1 MIKNY
6 FISALLFCGVSLM
19 ANAQDTKVNVLYLD
33 GTPHVVQMSQV
44 AKLKV
49 SGDEVSLLA
58 HDGSAVATHKIADID
73 KIELTSIAAAVAKA
87 VARGGKATID
97 VSALAAGVYVV
108 KAEGQSLKMMKR

>member
-49 SGDEVSLLA
+49 
-58 HDGSAVATHKIADID
+58 
-73 KIELTSIAAAVAKA
+73 
-87 VARGGKATID
+87 
-97 VSALAAGVYVV
+97 
-108 KAEGQSLKMMKR
+108 